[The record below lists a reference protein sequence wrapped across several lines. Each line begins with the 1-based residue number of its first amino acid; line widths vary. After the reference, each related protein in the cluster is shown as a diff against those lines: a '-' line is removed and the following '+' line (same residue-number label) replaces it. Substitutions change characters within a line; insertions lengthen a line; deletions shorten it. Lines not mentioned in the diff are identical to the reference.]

1 MLDSG
6 WKAWFNQSALND
18 FVNVRPALER
28 AAQDNILHYPRI
40 VDKE

>member
-18 FVNVRPALER
+18 YVNERPALDR
-28 AAQDNILHYPRI
+28 AAQNYILEYPKI